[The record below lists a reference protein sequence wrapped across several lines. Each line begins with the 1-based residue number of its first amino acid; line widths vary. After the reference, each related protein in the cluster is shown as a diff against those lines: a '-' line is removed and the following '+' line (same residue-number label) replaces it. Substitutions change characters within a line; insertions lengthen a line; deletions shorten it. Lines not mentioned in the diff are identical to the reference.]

1 MKKMDNVK
9 FQVLGYRNFNRKS
22 DNKPMT
28 ILTAFSSCTPVD
40 NSRGSFGMRATDFF
54 LPDEMVGTLTP
65 DCVGQE
71 FVPEYG
77 LNGFGKPTLVGCS
90 FKTWK

>member
-1 MKKMDNVK
+1 MSDVK

-28 ILTAFSSCTPVD
+28 ILTAFSSCTHVD

>member
-1 MKKMDNVK
+1 MDNVK

-22 DNKPMT
+22 DNKPLT
-28 ILTAFSSCTPVD
+28 VLTAFSSCTSVD

>member
-1 MKKMDNVK
+1 MDGLK

-22 DNKPMT
+22 DDKPLT
-28 ILTAFSSCTPVD
+28 VLTAYSQCTPAD
-40 NSRGSFGMRATDFF
+40 NSRGNFGYKATDFF
-54 LPDEMVGTLTP
+54 LPDEMVGTLTS

-77 LNGFGKPTLVGCS
+77 INGFGRPTLIGCS
-90 FKTWK
+90 FKPWK